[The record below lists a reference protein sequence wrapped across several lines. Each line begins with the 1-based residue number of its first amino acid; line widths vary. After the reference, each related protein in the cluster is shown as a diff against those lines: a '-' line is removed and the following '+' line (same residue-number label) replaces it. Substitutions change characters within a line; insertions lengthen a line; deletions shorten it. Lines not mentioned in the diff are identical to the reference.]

1 MGIVTPMTESLTKI
15 KPTDPLRKL
24 RLAKQ
29 TARRNQ
35 ELIRFLSVDPVLS
48 IGNSSDKA
56 LVSR

>member
-1 MGIVTPMTESLTKI
+1 MTESLTKI

-24 RLAKQ
+24 RLVKQ